1 MWWVVLFLDDSGV
14 SREAEPGWRPGRSLG
29 RPLPPA
35 CPASSLV
42 ASLGSSRHCPT
53 LSGISQAFGEWGIG
67 VLLPSGPPGLP
78 AGGPSHWRW
87 RDRVRLPPS
96 LTPAPT
102 QAQRSQGLV
111 QGHTASPGEA
121 LRGCRGPRF
130 LTPQAADWATRF
142 MPHRSVTPKRKALRV
157 TDDKH
162 KPKGLVSLE
171 SGASRMGGMN

>member
-35 CPASSLV
+35 PRPCLWLVSAVLGIARPCLESHKPLGNRGPAPFW
-42 ASLGSSRHCPT
+42 A
-53 LSGISQAFGEWGIG
+53 
-67 VLLPSGPPGLP
+67 PGLP
-78 AGGPSHWRW
+78 AGGPSHQRW

-130 LTPQAADWATRF
+130 LIPQTADWATRF
-142 MPHRSVTPKRKALRV
+142 IPHMSVTPKRTALCV
-157 TDDKH
+157 TDDKR
-162 KPKGLVSLE
+162 KPKGLVSPK
-171 SGASRMGGMN
+171 SRELPEWVG